1 MAVDIVAPPRYVRF
15 AVTASAMC
23 GPVAALTQ

>member
-15 AVTASAMC
+15 SVTYSAMC
-23 GPVAALTQ
+23 STVAALTQ